1 MIAAR
6 TKLQQAISSRSVPLL
21 SETRE
26 EIGAAV
32 AQISP
37 VRSRSLALERV
48 KQFHLEFMEIADIP
62 RHHRQPMNASRG
74 GDHRIL
80 EQRIRLPVLEARPFP
95 KSRHVHRQDTVAVDD
110 TAEPGFQFRRF
121 RRVLLAR
128 PLDTG
133 LNFSGRDGGSPPHDF
148 FGQ

>member
-1 MIAAR
+1 MPKR
-6 TKLQQAISSRSVPLL
+6 FMQQ
-21 SETRE
+21 RE
-26 EIGAAV
+26 
-32 AQISP
+32 
-37 VRSRSLALERV
+37 
-48 KQFHLEFMEIADIP
+48 FHLEFMEIADIP

-110 TAEPGFQFRRF
+110 PTEPGFQFRRF

-133 LNFSGRDGGSPPHDF
+133 LNFSGRDGGQEQPVGGNRLDPVQHRLVRSGTAKF
-148 FGQ
+148 RNNVGI